1 MPLLFFLLVWPLAEI
16 WLMIEIGQQAG
27 GFNTLLLIIG
37 TALIGLL
44 LVQME
49 WRKISLQLREKLMRR
64 ETPLP
69 LLLESMALGL
79 AGVLFLI
86 PGFISDFIALLLLI
100 PISRKFLLLPL
111 KNSAVGTTY
120 DGQARRADAPDFEQ
134 VDRTGSSSARPQHK
148 AHRPQVLEG
157 EYEKKED

>member
-27 GFNTLLLIIG
+27 GFNTLLLIVG
-37 TALIGLL
+37 TALLGIL
-44 LVQME
+44 LVQLE
-49 WRKISLQLREKLMRR
+49 WQKLSLQLREKMLRR

-69 LLLESMALGL
+69 LLFESMALGL
-79 AGVLFLI
+79 SGLLFLI

-111 KNSAVGTTY
+111 KTKATGSTY
-120 DGQARRADAPDFEQ
+120 DGQARRSDAADFESIQRPHADAS
-134 VDRTGSSSARPQHK
+134 RSQHK

-157 EYEKKED
+157 EYEKKDD